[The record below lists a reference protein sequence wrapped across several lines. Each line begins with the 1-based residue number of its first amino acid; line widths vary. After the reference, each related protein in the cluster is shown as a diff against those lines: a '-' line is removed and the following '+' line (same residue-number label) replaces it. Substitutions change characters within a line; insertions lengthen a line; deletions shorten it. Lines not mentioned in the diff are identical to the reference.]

1 MRWTVP
7 RKRRRSRRQLKI
19 GQLKDASFDSS
30 LEGGSGLGGGLYG
43 RRLNNLD
50 IYKQTWPTPP
60 PPQELSISLSLSLSL
75 SLCLSLSLSVCKGDA

>member
-50 IYKQTWPTPP
+50 IYKQT
-60 PPQELSISLSLSLSL
+60 
-75 SLCLSLSLSVCKGDA
+75 